1 MEYYLFPTPEELSKA
16 TITDL
21 RELNLGFRDKYVYGA
36 VQDVVSGKVD
46 LEKINK
52 GDLQL
57 TKKSD
62 YVSEFDD
69 GDRGK

>member
-1 MEYYLFPTPEELSKA
+1 MNEKKFLDELVA
-16 TITDL
+16 Y
-21 RELNLGFRDKYVYGA
+21 NLESLKHLEPVPNIDDNLPKDFLE
-36 VQDVVSGKVD
+36 D